1 MAAPAAKWEVTE
13 DQINAE
19 IDRAAERVSRMAEV
33 TDRAAQMGD
42 TANINYAGSVD
53 GVAFEGGT
61 AENTPL
67 ELGSGMFIPGFEEQ
81 IVGMNIGDERDI
93 NVTFPEDYRATELA
107 GKAAV
112 FHVKLNSLSVKEKP
126 EINDDF
132 AKDVSE
138 FDTLA
143 DYRADVEKRLN
154 EQAKNAAENERTDK
168 LIEKVC
174 ANATVEIPQ
183 PMIERQIDQ
192 HINEMAMRMSYQGL
206 KLDDFL
212 KYTGQTMEQLRAGY
226 AENAKKQVL
235 AEVVLDAIRTAEN
248 LDATEEEVDAEIAKY
263 AESAEKS
270 AEDIKKTL
278 SDSDMEYF
286 KELVKTQKAIDL
298 IVNNSVE
305 EEEAKA

>member
-1 MAAPAAKWEVTE
+1 MLLSWPV
-13 DQINAE
+13 
-19 IDRAAERVSRMAEV
+19 R
-33 TDRAAQMGD
+33 
-42 TANINYAGSVD
+42 
-53 GVAFEGGT
+53 
-61 AENTPL
+61 
-67 ELGSGMFIPGFEEQ
+67 
-81 IVGMNIGDERDI
+81 
-93 NVTFPEDYRATELA
+93 
-107 GKAAV
+107 
-112 FHVKLNSLSVKEKP
+112 LNSLSVKEKP

>member
-1 MAAPAAKWEVTE
+1 
-13 DQINAE
+13 
-19 IDRAAERVSRMAEV
+19 
-33 TDRAAQMGD
+33 
-42 TANINYAGSVD
+42 
-53 GVAFEGGT
+53 
-61 AENTPL
+61 
-67 ELGSGMFIPGFEEQ
+67 
-81 IVGMNIGDERDI
+81 
-93 NVTFPEDYRATELA
+93 
-107 GKAAV
+107 
-112 FHVKLNSLSVKEKP
+112 
-126 EINDDF
+126 
-132 AKDVSE
+132 
-138 FDTLA
+138 
-143 DYRADVEKRLN
+143 
-154 EQAKNAAENERTDK
+154 
-168 LIEKVC
+168 
-174 ANATVEIPQ
+174 
-183 PMIERQIDQ
+183 
-192 HINEMAMRMSYQGL
+192 MSYQGL